1 MVKNIKLLNYET
13 NKSWSLK
20 DISAVYKQIDGEK
33 LPDGISELAGTYIK
47 RIGDECVNLQRME
60 FQAETF

>member
-20 DISAVYKQIDGEK
+20 DISAAYKQLDGEK

-60 FQAETF
+60 FQAEVL

>member
-1 MVKNIKLLNYET
+1 M
-13 NKSWSLK
+13 SLK
-20 DISAVYKQIDGEK
+20 DISAAYKQLDGEK

-60 FQAETF
+60 FQAEVL